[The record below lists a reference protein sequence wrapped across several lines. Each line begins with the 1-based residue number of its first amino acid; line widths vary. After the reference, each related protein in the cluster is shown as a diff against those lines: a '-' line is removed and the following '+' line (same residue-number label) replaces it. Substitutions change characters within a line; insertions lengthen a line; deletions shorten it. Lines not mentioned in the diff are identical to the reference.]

1 MWQSWKHIA
10 MPGFSRAS
18 AFYAG
23 FFLSGKRSICPLGNS
38 LLSLNLL
45 PIFAPNYKH
54 RMYQQILEKKEKL
67 AVIGLG
73 YVGLPIALAFARKA
87 SVIGF
92 DINLSR
98 IEMMKQGIDPSNEL
112 AREEFEGCDITF
124 TNSLDVLREA
134 RFFIVAVPTPVDEH
148 NVPDLTPVKK
158 ASETI
163 GKVLK
168 KGDYVVFES
177 TVYPGCT
184 EEDCLPIIEK
194 LSGLKNKIDFKLG
207 YSPERINPGDKKHTL
222 ATIVKVVSGCDE
234 ESLDSIARV
243 YEMVVDA
250 GVHRASSIKVAEA
263 AKIIENTQRDL
274 NIALM
279 NELSI
284 IFDKMNINTFE
295 VLEAAGTKWNFLKF
309 SPGLVGGHCIGVDPY
324 YLTYKASELGYN
336 SRVILAGRHINDNM
350 SIYVARKVVRHIISH
365 VADVKAARVLVMGAT
380 FKENVSDIRNSKVAD
395 VVRELKEFFLNV
407 DVVDP
412 HASSEEL
419 EHEYGFGLAPS
430 EGRDYD
436 AVIVTVC
443 HESYASLDDA
453 YFTSITKPDA
463 LIADLKGIYR
473 NKITSR
479 AYWSF

>member
-1 MWQSWKHIA
+1 
-10 MPGFSRAS
+10 
-18 AFYAG
+18 
-23 FFLSGKRSICPLGNS
+23 
-38 LLSLNLL
+38 
-45 PIFAPNYKH
+45 
-54 RMYQQILEKKEKL
+54 MYHDLIEKKEKL

-73 YVGLPIALAFARKA
+73 YVGLPIALEFAKKI

-92 DINLSR
+92 DISEKR
-98 IEMMKQGIDPSNEL
+98 IEMMRRNIDPSNEL
-112 AREEFEGCDITF
+112 DASAFEGCDIEF
-124 TNSLDVLREA
+124 TSSLDVLRSA
-134 RFFIVAVPTPVDEH
+134 KFFVVAVPTPVDDH
-148 NVPDLTPVKK
+148 NVPDLKPVKK

-163 GKVLK
+163 GKVIK

-194 LSGLKNKIDFKLG
+194 ISGLKQGIDFKSG

-222 ATIVKVVSGCDE
+222 RTVVKVVSGCDE
-234 ESLDSIARV
+234 ESLEEIAKT
-243 YEMVVDA
+243 YELVVDA

-284 IFDKMNINTFE
+284 IFDKMNINTYE
-295 VLEAAGTKWNFLKF
+295 VLEAAGTKWNFLPF

-336 SRVILAGRHINDNM
+336 SRVILAGRYTNDNM
-350 SIYVARKVVRHIISH
+350 SVYVARKVVRHIISN
-365 VADVKAARVLVMGAT
+365 VSNVKSSKVLVMGAT

-395 VVRELKEFFLNV
+395 VVKELKEFFVNV

-412 HASSEEL
+412 HADSEEL
-419 EHEYGFGLAPS
+419 QHEYGFGLA
-430 EGRDYD
+430 EKIANDYD

-443 HESYASLDDA
+443 HEPYASLDES
-453 YFTSITKPDA
+453 YFTSITKPNA
-463 LIADLKGIYR
+463 LIVDLKGVYR
-473 NKITSR
+473 NKIKNRT
-479 AYWSF
+479 YWSF